1 MKKYL
6 KLCISLIGIV
16 FVFSFSALQ
25 AGAVSVKINSWYLI
39 DSGGHLDWDGSTTYI
54 DFFKQAVGT
63 WNNYKQGVICEDTIW
78 IIEDVKIS
86 DYSDRNT
93 STAAITSGDTDTI
106 KFNTYVMNRLCG
118 DQIRNVCI
126 HELGHA
132 LGLAHNTSSDVM
144 YKYVTKINKLSS
156 NDKASYDASY
166 KRI

>member
-6 KLCISLIGIV
+6 KLCVPLIC
-16 FVFSFSALQ
+16 FVLMFTGSTLQ
-25 AGAVSVKINSWYLI
+25 AGATTVKINSWYLI

-54 DFFKQAVGT
+54 DFYKQAVKV
-63 WNNYKQGVICEDTIW
+63 WNNYKSGVICEDTVW
-78 IIEDVKIS
+78 TIEDVKIS
-86 DYSDRNT
+86 DCYDDNT
-93 STAAITSGDTDTI
+93 TTAATTSGNTDTI
-106 KFNTYVMNRLCG
+106 KFNTYIMNKLGG

-144 YKYVTKINKLSS
+144 YKYVTTINKLSA
-156 NDKASYDASY
+156 NDKASYDASF